1 MGITNAMYAGVSGM
15 AAEGDALGVV
25 GDNVANSNTIG
36 FKQSRAIFEDVLG
49 GAAGQRNT
57 IGGGVRMVR
66 AQQIF
71 GQGSTMNTGNATDM
85 ALSGDG
91 FFVVHGQVQGAEG
104 DFYTRAGQSVIRNDG
119 TLTTATG
126 LPYQGYPVNPDGTF
140 GSTLGP
146 IQLSTAAL
154 PPKASTG
161 FNVTANLDST
171 SQTPALPWDPQNP
184 GATSNFSTGMKVY
197 DSLGN
202 AHDVDVYMRKTGAG
216 TWEYHAVTA
225 GDGVAGGVPGTNTEI
240 ASGTMAFTTDGLLQ
254 SVTPGAGGVVSF
266 VGATPSQAIA
276 FNFGEPIAAGGTGKS
291 GTTQFGSPSNVSA
304 QSQDGYSSGDLAGVK
319 IEADG
324 TVKGLYSN
332 GEQVAAGR
340 LAIAKF
346 RSNDGLGRAGGNL
359 WMKTQ
364 ESGEAALGTAG
375 AGGRA
380 SLVAGALEQSNVDI
394 AQQFVDLI
402 SHQRAFQANS
412 KTITT
417 ANEMLQEV
425 VNLKR

>member
-66 AQQIF
+66 SQQIF

-91 FFVVHGQVQGAEG
+91 FFVVHGQVQGVEG
-104 DFYTRAGQSVIRNDG
+104 NYFTRAGQSVIRNDG

-126 LPYQGYPVNPDGTF
+126 MPYEGYGMNPDGTF
-140 GSTLGP
+140 GSSLGP

-154 PPKASTG
+154 PPKASKS
-161 FNVTANLDST
+161 FDVTANLDST
-171 SQTPALPWDPQNP
+171 STTPALPWDPQNP

-197 DSLGN
+197 DSLGT

-225 GDGVAGGVPGTNTEI
+225 SDGVGGAPGTNTEI
-240 ASGTMAFTTDGLLQ
+240 ASGTLNFTSDGLLQ
-254 SVTPGAGGVVSF
+254 STTGAGATVSF
-266 VGATPSQAIA
+266 TGATPNQAIT
-276 FNFGEPIAAGGTGKS
+276 FDFGESIAAGGTGKT
-291 GTTQFGSPSNVSA
+291 GTTQFGSASNVSA

-324 TVKGLYSN
+324 TVKGVYSN
-332 GEQVAAGR
+332 GEQIPAGK

-359 WMKTQ
+359 WMQTQ

-380 SLVAGALEQSNVDI
+380 TLVSGALEQSNVDI

-417 ANEMLQEV
+417 ANEMLQDV